1 MSERVS
7 EGVSEAPAWQGLAL
21 MLSSCRVFSA
31 FSSQEALRAAGAQ
44 EVEEDTPLPFPT
56 WEKSCPPSL
65 PTAAPAG
72 VRPLTSEL
80 ACGRDEKCPPLQAP
94 QAPTAGGSR
103 G

>member
-1 MSERVS
+1 MS

-56 WEKSCPPSL
+56 SFISTAFIEHLLYAWCAKEVISVLRPEVQAKSGREG
-65 PTAAPAG
+65 PA
-72 VRPLTSEL
+72 R
-80 ACGRDEKCPPLQAP
+80 
-94 QAPTAGGSR
+94 
-103 G
+103 